1 MYSIAEVTE
10 PLECNTA
17 QNVVYVGEFVIQN
30 LCVCFE
36 NIKCFAI
43 FVTTWVS
50 ALSQTI
56 DSTKPYILYIYIY
69 IPAQHSNLA
78 HCTAARANLPQYFV
92 LPLHTACHGPEEH
105 I

>member
-36 NIKCFAI
+36 NING
-43 FVTTWVS
+43 
-50 ALSQTI
+50 LR
-56 DSTKPYILYIYIY
+56 YL
-69 IPAQHSNLA
+69 
-78 HCTAARANLPQYFV
+78 
-92 LPLHTACHGPEEH
+92 
-105 I
+105 